1 MITIHLDAQRR
12 SKIAKKFDLDVL
24 SEIISSIVNQIRPT
38 SVLTNKTIN
47 LHIKL
52 INGNTCYAVFESK
65 IIEFGKDLLKQPK
78 HEILSYIMHEVNHFV
93 QYYIDK
99 VPITLFAPIE
109 LVDNN
114 FKLYEKNITEVQ
126 SRKFDSLSKK
136 VLKLYKSMISLN
148 KDIQQLNH
156 VLAPIQCKFGK
167 RKQR

>member
-24 SEIISSIVNQIRPT
+24 SEIISSIINQIRPT
-38 SVLTNKTIN
+38 SVLSNKTIH
-47 LHIKL
+47 LQIKL

-65 IIEFGKDLLKQPK
+65 IIEFGKDLLQQPK
-78 HEILSYIMHEVNHFV
+78 HEILSYIMHEVYHFV

-109 LVDNN
+109 LVNDNFN
-114 FKLYEKNITEVQ
+114 LYEKNVTEVQ
-126 SRKFDSLSKK
+126 ARKFDSLSKK
-136 VLKLYKSMISLN
+136 VLKLYKSMVSLN

-156 VLAPIQCKFGK
+156 ILAPIQCKFGK
-167 RKQR
+167 CKQK

>member
-12 SKIAKKFDLDVL
+12 SKITKKFDLDVL
-24 SEIISSIVNQIRPT
+24 SKIISSIINQIRPT
-38 SVLTNKTIN
+38 SARSNKTIY
-47 LHIKL
+47 LDIKL

-65 IIEFGKDLLKQPK
+65 VIEFGKDLLQQPK

-109 LVDNN
+109 LVDDN

-126 SRKFDSLSKK
+126 ARKFDSLSKK
-136 VLKLYKSMISLN
+136 VLKIYKSVVSLN
-148 KDIQQLNH
+148 KNIQQLNH
-156 VLAPIQCKFGK
+156 VLAPIQCKYGK
-167 RKQR
+167 CEQ